1 MVVSKLIYSNS
12 PANSLPPN
20 LEPSVIFLSSLLP
33 QLIHSSAVMGATAL
47 VPLFLSLAFLSEKA
61 VDLAGRETD
70 QVKKVKFMGLF
81 FKMKLSNLG
90 CLV

>member
-1 MVVSKLIYSNS
+1 M
-12 PANSLPPN
+12 
-20 LEPSVIFLSSLLP
+20 IFLSSLLP

-81 FKMKLSNLG
+81 LKMKLSNLG